1 MGGPPDMN
9 RMQQQLM
16 QNPEM
21 MQSIMNSPM
30 MQSLMDNPEMIRNM
44 FMSNPQMQQVLESNP
59 QLNHMLNDP
68 ALMRQTMEM
77 ARNPAA
83 MQQMMR
89 NQDLAMSQLEN
100 HPGGFQ
106 ALRRMYTDV
115 QEPMMQASIDA
126 AQQQQQSS

>member
-1 MGGPPDMN
+1 
-9 RMQQQLM
+9 
-16 QNPEM
+16 
-21 MQSIMNSPM
+21 
-30 MQSLMDNPEMIRNM
+30 
-44 FMSNPQMQQVLESNP
+44 
-59 QLNHMLNDP
+59 MLNDP
-68 ALMRQTMEM
+68 SMLRQTMEM

-126 AQQQQQSS
+126 AQNSAGGSGTSSAAAAAAAADTGGAVPNPWASNQSG